1 MPVLIIPSGRST
13 TNHETAMRNSLVD
26 TIKLFLGNKRYSGI
40 IVCKVVRH
48 FLDFLLDSGK
58 ICSLLRYHEAL
69 SGMLLTGGKLRCLS
83 VTDLLKCFRNRNGIL
98 SCINYAVNST
108 NGIGMTLAYTLAP
121 ECIVISFRKNCI
133 CI

>member
-1 MPVLIIPSGRST
+1 MKIIHTADWHIGNTFYGYDRSDE
-13 TNHETAMRNSLVD
+13 H
-26 TIKLFLGNKRYSGI
+26 
-40 IVCKVVRH
+40 RH

-98 SCINYAVNST
+98 SCICNAFDPADC
-108 NGIGMTLAYTLAP
+108 IGVSLAYALAP
-121 ECIVISFRKNCI
+121 EGIVLTIG
-133 CI
+133 